1 MALKNLDTVLAES
14 TVDLAKLHRI
24 YVNPTGAVPFYNK
37 YPETAFEVDA
47 KAKGIRVVHLSKDR
61 KSYVAG
67 DYVVVLGADG
77 QTVQVVANASK
88 DVFDA
93 MSQPHLVKV
102 PAGADAGRAVLTGF
116 RHYLAGTFDG
126 LFAGA
131 PVKVEVDEDII
142 NKAGADHDAVLS
154 LGDLFHQRG
163 KADTEVYNAGV
174 RVIADRD
181 EDPVEVDEDPVVMT
195 SFTLDKTEITGKV
208 GDVVKVT
215 VNSILPDNTTN
226 KGIDVGSSDKTI
238 ATAVDN
244 LDGSYSITLVKKGTT
259 AVHWVAVDGGG
270 AKKDFTVTVSAAV

>member
-1 MALKNLDTVLAES
+1 MALKNLDTVLAEA

-131 PVKVEVDEDII
+131 PVKVEVDEDTTVPP
-142 NKAGADHDAVLS
+142 VLM
-154 LGDLFHQRG
+154 
-163 KADTEVYNAGV
+163 A
-174 RVIADRD
+174 
-181 EDPVEVDEDPVVMT
+181 
-195 SFTLDKTEITGKV
+195 SFNLDKTEITGKV
-208 GDVVKVT
+208 GDVIKVSVQDVAPGT
-215 VNSILPDNTTN
+215 ASN
-226 KGIDVGSSDKTI
+226 KGINVDTLDKTT

-244 LDGSYSITLVKKGTT
+244 LDGTYSVTLAKVGTT
-259 AVHWVAVDGGG
+259 TAHWVAADGGG
-270 AKKDFTVTVSAAV
+270 ANKELAVTVSLAL

>member
-1 MALKNLDTVLAES
+1 MALKNLDTVLTEAK
-14 TVDLAKLHRI
+14 VDLAKLHRI

-102 PAGADAGRAVLTGF
+102 PAGADAGKAVLTGF

-131 PVKVEVDEDII
+131 PVKVEVDEDP
-142 NKAGADHDAVLS
+142 V
-154 LGDLFHQRG
+154 
-163 KADTEVYNAGV
+163 EV
-174 RVIADRD
+174 D

-270 AKKDFTVTVSAAV
+270 AKKDLAVTVSLAI

>member
-1 MALKNLDTVLAES
+1 MALKNLDTVLAEA

-102 PAGADAGRAVLTGF
+102 PAGADAGKAVLTGF

-131 PVKVEVDEDII
+131 PVKVEVDEDTTVPP
-142 NKAGADHDAVLS
+142 VLM
-154 LGDLFHQRG
+154 
-163 KADTEVYNAGV
+163 A
-174 RVIADRD
+174 
-181 EDPVEVDEDPVVMT
+181 
-195 SFTLDKTEITGKV
+195 SFNLDKTEITGKV
-208 GDVVKVT
+208 GDVIKVSVQDVAPGT
-215 VNSILPDNTTN
+215 ASN
-226 KGIDVGSSDKTI
+226 KGINVDTLDKTT

-244 LDGSYSITLVKKGTT
+244 LDGTYSVTLAKVGTT
-259 AVHWVAVDGGG
+259 TAHWVAADGGG
-270 AKKDFTVTVSAAV
+270 ANKELAVTVSLAL

>member
-1 MALKNLDTVLAES
+1 MALKNLDTVLAEA
-14 TVDLAKLHRI
+14 TVDLKKLHRI

-37 YPETAFEVDA
+37 HPETAFEVDA
-47 KAKGIRVVHLSKDR
+47 TNKGIRVVHLSEDR

-77 QTVQVVANASK
+77 QTVQVVANAAK

-131 PVKVEVDEDII
+131 PVKVEVDEDTTVPP
-142 NKAGADHDAVLS
+142 VLM
-154 LGDLFHQRG
+154 
-163 KADTEVYNAGV
+163 A
-174 RVIADRD
+174 
-181 EDPVEVDEDPVVMT
+181 
-195 SFTLDKTEITGKV
+195 SFNLDKTEITGKV
-208 GDVVKVT
+208 GDVIKVSVQDVAPGT
-215 VNSILPDNTTN
+215 ASN
-226 KGIDVGSSDKTI
+226 KGINVDTLDKTT

-244 LDGSYSITLVKKGTT
+244 LDGTYSVTLAKVGTT
-259 AVHWVAVDGGG
+259 TAHWVAVDGGG
-270 AKKDFTVTVSAAV
+270 ANKELAVTVSLAL